1 MGYFA
6 KGIIQKGRYR
16 KNGCFQIILF
26 SLEND
31 MLTST
36 YFACRFLH
44 SLPHHFT
51 LQKAYVCTC
60 FSFWW
65 QDHTMQ
71 CFDSKMT
78 HIIYNKGAK

>member
-1 MGYFA
+1 MVLGRFSSLLTLVSTIFWLNLMGYFA

-16 KNGCFQIILF
+16 ENGCFQIILF

-31 MLTST
+31 TLTTT

-60 FSFWW
+60 FSF
-65 QDHTMQ
+65 
-71 CFDSKMT
+71 C
-78 HIIYNKGAK
+78 